1 MESNMLDVKELSKY
15 LNISISLIRKLV
27 RNKDIPYNRIGVKLL
42 FSRVEID
49 NWLKKQ
55 RNDNEIE
62 RDKNE

>member
-49 NWLKKQ
+49 NWLKRQ